1 MSASFGYHETLAYQQ
16 ALDSHE
22 ALDNH
27 EALDVTKLWTV
38 MNLLMSASFS

>member
-27 EALDVTKLWTV
+27 EALNVSKLW
-38 MNLLMSASFS
+38 MSPNFGLS